1 MLFGD
6 ASGKPHTIISN
17 ILASG
22 LAVYLAAINIG
33 NFVIRDLVVEA
44 GLLCPKCRTA
54 DCAKYHGTWYRKL
67 IHDLCSGE
75 VFNKVPILRVVFCD
89 GSTKSLHPAEL
100 WRGKA
105 TITST
110 LEVSSIAAKDGLDEA
125 LQWVTLAGDGD
136 EVISERTL
144 RRWLK
149 RTVDQVPIAS
159 EALNFSLPSRE
170 PPSEKLENFLA
181 QLHRYDF
188 LTLRRQWGFSFLD
201 LPVPE
206 KRTTTAKCP
215 KSVFQKPCPAPNPPS
230 EYLPRGTKS
239 FPSRRGPPSGE

>member
-6 ASGKPHTIISN
+6 SSGPPHTIISS
-17 ILASG
+17 ILSSG

-54 DCAKYHGTWYRKL
+54 DCVKYHGTWYRKL

-75 VFNKVPILRVVFCD
+75 VFNSVPILRVVFCD

-125 LQWVTLAGDGD
+125 LQWVILSGGGD

-149 RTVDQVPIAS
+149 RTLDRVSIAS
-159 EALNFSLPSRE
+159 AILSFFPLTNE
-170 PPSEKLENFLA
+170 PASEKLENFLT
-181 QLHRYDF
+181 QLHCRDL
-188 LTLRRQWGFSFLD
+188 LTLRRHWGFSFLD
-201 LPVPE
+201 LPPPE
-206 KRTTTAKCP
+206 KPTNTIKCP
-215 KSVFQKPCPAPNPPS
+215 KPGFHNPRPAQNPPS
-230 EYLPRGTKS
+230 EILPRGTKC
-239 FPSRRGPPSGE
+239 FPYRRGPPLDE